1 MLRDRLNDSL
11 KAAMKARDAD
21 QVSILR
27 MINAAIKD
35 KDIAART
42 SETAREGISDE
53 AVLQLMQSMIK
64 QRRESIT
71 LYQQGNRADL
81 VAKEQK
87 EIDTIETYLPKQL
100 SDSDIQQI
108 SQDLVKELGASS
120 VKDMGRTMAAMK
132 QRYAGQMDFG
142 KASGIV
148 KALLS

>member
-100 SDSDIQQI
+100 SDSEIQQI